1 MRLKMHLEKVKNWWK
16 PENATV
22 SILDLIGANVR
33 VKLSSGLI
41 YILSP
46 VEKAMSKIR
55 WGASATRSQAK
66 ATIARRTIEQIKPVK
81 FEWSGTP
88 SIGIIAQTIAP
99 LTTNQISAIYGA
111 QGSSYTAGSGLGIG
125 ANVPYAPNSIQFNN
139 TNTKP
144 VLTITHDGEVIWDGK
159 PSEAA
164 EALKRTFQFTV
175 EDMKGVTKAAR
186 RRYYWRAVDNLARK
200 SEQMTA
206 DEFVDFVRK
215 QAYNRE
221 CKVLIDTLKGS
232 S

>member
-1 MRLKMHLEKVKNWWK
+1 MRLKMQLDMVREWWK
-16 PENATV
+16 PDTGTV
-22 SILDLIGANVR
+22 SMLDLTMAQVR
-33 VKLSSGLI
+33 VKLLTGLI
-41 YILSP
+41 FMLSR
-46 VEKAMSKIR
+46 VERATSKIQL
-55 WGASATRSQAK
+55 GVSATRSQAK
-66 ATIARRTIEQIKPVK
+66 ATIALRTIEQIKPVK

-99 LTTNQISAIYGA
+99 LTPNQISSIYGA

-125 ANVPYAPNSIQFNN
+125 ANGPYAPNSIQFNN

-144 VLTITHDGEVIWDGK
+144 VLSITRDGDVIWGGK

-164 EALKRTFQFTV
+164 DILVKSFQFAV
-175 EDMKGVTKAAR
+175 EDKKGVSKAAR
-186 RRYYWRAVDNLARK
+186 RRYYWKAVDNLARK